1 MYIYIWLELVSPLL
15 FCSVHIAPTSKTNI
29 GGSHMKTFAGNSN
42 PQRVVRNLNMMVSK
56 RNIVFHRLF
65 RMPWQTCT
73 KNITHRKNMSLSLSL
88 SFHTTLMVMNG
99 IIYIYVYIYLYV
111 YSLNKKTHYDHY
123 VYIYIYLYIV
133 MQTTFMSV
141 VLCVYQMRTAICQP
155 GLCINQHSIWL
166 GLGHQSRWPHTWQAS
181 DMQSVPENVDYAFGL
196 EMFHIKFNRFTELKE
211 SSASSSSS
219 SSSSS
224 STSTSSSST
233 SSSSSSSTSSSS
245 T

>member
-73 KNITHRKNMSLSLSL
+73 KNITHRKNMSLSLSQF
-88 SFHTTLMVMNG
+88 SYYTNG
-99 IIYIYVYIYLYV
+99 YERYYIYMYIYLYV

-123 VYIYIYLYIV
+123 VYIYIYISIHCHANYV
-133 MQTTFMSV
+133 HVCSSV
-141 VLCVYQMRTAICQP
+141 CIPNANSNLPARTLHQPAQYLARSWPSISLTSHMAGKWHAICSWKCR
-155 GLCINQHSIWL
+155 LCIW
-166 GLGHQSRWPHTWQAS
+166 SRDVSYKIQ
-181 DMQSVPENVDYAFGL
+181 
-196 EMFHIKFNRFTELKE
+196 
-211 SSASSSSS
+211 
-219 SSSSS
+219 
-224 STSTSSSST
+224 
-233 SSSSSSSTSSSS
+233 
-245 T
+245 